1 MGRDDSGLELAI
13 LGCAAVAVVGLGALW
28 CGASLASL
36 LFGAHH
42 AIGVGLGA
50 AARAVPQL
58 VSRPG
63 RPAAAWPAPARGRL
77 PGPVAYWACTIPM
90 LAAAIAALVA
100 AASLAGRRRVG
111 LERRTRM
118 GLNPEGRFA
127 RARDLAPLWVPGPT
141 PKRMILG
148 RVAGRL
154 VATEDRHTELAGRLP
169 PWARKRA
176 EARRGDR
183 GAVVVLGPTRCGK
196 TTALAVPAILEW
208 DGPVIALSVKSDLM
222 GDTIG
227 ARRKRG
233 EVKVFDPGDATW
245 EASAAWSP
253 LRAAQTLTG
262 AKKAAKALA
271 NAVDWSASSGDMA
284 FWVSSAEDLLAPLL
298 FVAANRG
305 MGMTYVVSWVLTM
318 DRPAPT
324 GEQSQAGMM
333 IDTLVHHDDP
343 RVAEDARQAKE
354 LLQATWGL
362 EFRQLSSVYVTA
374 KAMVSAWADP
384 TVACSAA
391 GDAIDLDW
399 LLATAERPDGSRQA
413 NTLFMCAPLHEANRL
428 APVLGGLLGD
438 LIEQAYERNGKDNKP
453 VGPILVIVDEAGNWP
468 LRNLAGLASTCA
480 GIGLLLVLIYQSKA
494 QIDAV
499 YGRQADTV
507 LSNCLTKVFF
517 AGLSDESTLKYAEAL
532 LGSEHVLSRQVSV
545 DVAGVGGGRRS
556 VSESAARTELMPMAL
571 LRQVRP
577 GEALLLH
584 NTLPPA
590 HLFGRYWFRDAQLHP
605 MSTGNPLPRRPSR
618 VRRVVAT
625 ITRRTRPD
633 PDSQTESG
641 DDDRSDAQKHP
652 APVYPSAA
660 EVVGEA
666 G

>member
-1 MGRDDSGLELAI
+1 MARDESGLELAV
-13 LGCAAVAVVGLGALW
+13 LGIAAVAAVGLAALW
-28 CGASLASL
+28 AGASLAAL
-36 LFGAHH
+36 LFGAHRTL
-42 AIGVGLGA
+42 GVGLGA
-50 AARAVPQL
+50 AARAVGHL
-58 VSRPG
+58 VARPG
-63 RPAAAWPAPARGRL
+63 RPAAAWPPPASRRL

-90 LAAAIAALVA
+90 LAAAAAALIGA
-100 AASLAGRRRVG
+100 AALAGRRRVG
-111 LERRTRM
+111 LERRKRM
-118 GLNPEGRFA
+118 GLDPEGRFA
-127 RARDLAPLWVPGPT
+127 RGSDMAPLWVPGPT
-141 PKRMILG
+141 SRRMILG

-154 VATEDRHTELAGRLP
+154 VATEDLAAQLAGRVP

-222 GDTIG
+222 GATLA
-227 ARRKRG
+227 ARKKRG
-233 EVKVFDPGDATW
+233 DVKVFDPADATW
-245 EASAAWSP
+245 ERTAAWSP
-253 LRAAQTLTG
+253 LRAAKSLTG

-271 NAVDWSASSGDMA
+271 NAVDWSSGSGDMA

-298 FVAANRG
+298 FVAANNDA
-305 MGMTYVVSWVLTM
+305 GMTYVVSWVLTM
-318 DRPAPT
+318 ERPSPT
-324 GEQSQAGMM
+324 GEEECQAA
-333 IDTLVHHDDP
+333 IWLETLTHNED
-343 RVAEDARQAKE
+343 RRLAADARLAKE
-354 LLQATWGL
+354 LLDATWKL

-374 KAMVSAWADP
+374 KAMVSAWSDP
-384 TVACSAA
+384 TVASSAA
-391 GDAIDLDW
+391 GVEIDLDW
-399 LLATAERPDGSRQA
+399 LLDDTARDDGTPRA
-413 NTLFMCAPLHEANRL
+413 NTLFLCAPLHEANRL

-453 VGPILVIVDEAGNWP
+453 VGPVLVIVDEAGNWP

-480 GIGLLLVLIYQSKA
+480 GIGLLLVLVYQSKA

-545 DVAGVGGGRRS
+545 DVAGMGGGRRS
-556 VSESAARTELMPMAL
+556 VSDSAARTELMPMAL

-590 HLFGRYWFRDAQLHP
+590 HLFGRYWFRDAVLHEQA
-605 MSTGNPLPRRPSR
+605 TGQPLPRRQTR
-618 VRRVVAT
+618 LRRLSDKVLRRAEDGAPPAGTGHTPKGGEVADESPAVVDEA
-625 ITRRTRPD
+625 
-633 PDSQTESG
+633 
-641 DDDRSDAQKHP
+641 
-652 APVYPSAA
+652 
-660 EVVGEA
+660 VV
-666 G
+666 